1 MADTLQEQLAEDGA
15 VFLNTS
21 EFAEA
26 ITYRQY
32 TAPATF
38 TNKTINAQVFRGVQV
53 DAVRLGGQAL
63 DAKIVE
69 IQIAKDTTLGI
80 ATVKPGLD
88 RVRLKNKLSDSGDYE
103 FQVVQLLEHDPGI
116 WRLECHGGVAV

>member
-1 MADTLQEQLAEDGA
+1 MLATDAA
-15 VFLNTS
+15 VFLDPADFGET
-21 EFAEA
+21 

-38 TNKTINAQVFRGVQV
+38 TNKAINAQVFRGVQV
-53 DAVRLGGQAL
+53 DAVRIGGQPL
-63 DAKIVE
+63 DAKIIEV
-69 IQIAKDTTLGI
+69 QVARDATLGI

-88 RVRLKNKLSDSGDYE
+88 RVQLKAKLSDSGNTE
-103 FQVVQLLEHDPGI
+103 FQVVQLLEHDPGV